1 MVELNPMQ
9 EGRCRECK
17 ECITDEDIIWKYA
30 SGTKM
35 ISQTL
40 SKISTGYNCPCG
52 YTENW

>member
-17 ECITDEDIIWKYA
+17 ECITDEDIIWKYE

-35 ISQTL
+35 
-40 SKISTGYNCPCG
+40 STGYNCPCG